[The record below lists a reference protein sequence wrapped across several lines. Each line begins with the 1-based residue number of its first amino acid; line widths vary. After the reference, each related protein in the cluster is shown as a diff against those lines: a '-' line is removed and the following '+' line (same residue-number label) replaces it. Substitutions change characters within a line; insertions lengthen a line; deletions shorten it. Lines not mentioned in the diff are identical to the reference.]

1 MIKIP
6 GLDKIHKLTLGGVRA
21 LFLVTTWDGVTK
33 AAEYSHFE
41 VDNEAKG
48 YKLTISGHSGD
59 LCDSMAYHN
68 QQLFA
73 TKDR

>member
-1 MIKIP
+1 M
-6 GLDKIHKLTLGGVRA
+6 HELTKGGVRA
-21 LFLVTTWDGVTK
+21 LFQVTTWDGVTK
-33 AAEYSHFE
+33 SAEYSHFE
-41 VDNEAKG
+41 VDSEAKE
-48 YKLTISGHSGD
+48 YNLTISGHSGD